1 MSTFFNFYV
10 VYCRGLWYNG
20 NGGEFM
26 YLKISV
32 SNGKPYLS
40 FVQGY
45 RQNGKVKQKTVEKLG
60 YLKDLEK
67 EYLDPIAH
75 FRQVAK
81 ERSENEVL
89 QRKLELNLSAK
100 LPDQAALRKNLGY
113 TAPKAVYSL
122 LGLREY
128 FQNKQKNLNADY
140 NLNSIFSLLVFNR
153 FLFPSSKK
161 NSFETKNYFFD
172 SFNFSLADIYRSLD
186 CFTGYSNEIQQHLHN
201 RVCEL
206 IGRTNQLGYYDV
218 TNYYFEIPYEDED
231 EYDEAGNVI
240 KKGQKKRG
248 PSKEHR
254 KDPIVQM
261 GLLMDSNGIPMAF
274 NTFSGGESEKL
285 SLLPTIRRVK
295 RDFSLER
302 IIVVADRGLNTSG
315 NTAFLSGKNHDDMQG
330 NDGYVYGQSVL
341 GADKQFKEWVLN
353 QKDYLIDK
361 EEDKDGNAVFFKHKS
376 RIYAKKIQL
385 KKTDGKSIQR
395 MEIYQKQMV
404 YYSEKYAKKQKFDR
418 DKAVAKAKELIA
430 NPGKYTRATSIGAAG
445 YVNNIK
451 FSKETGEI
459 PDGLALSINETKI
472 QEEEKYDG
480 YYSIVTSEKHL
491 SDIEI
496 RNIYKGLW
504 EIEESFKIIKSEFKA
519 RPVYVKKDEHVEAH
533 FLVCFVAL
541 VIMRVLEQ
549 MLERKHT
556 VKQIRNSLISYSC
569 SYLEQNYYLF
579 DYRDDV
585 IKSIESV
592 FGFDLS
598 KKIMSQAEI
607 KKILQYKK

>member
-1 MSTFFNFYV
+1 
-10 VYCRGLWYNG
+10 
-20 NGGEFM
+20 M
-26 YLKISV
+26 YLKISM

-60 YLKDLEK
+60 YLEDLEK
-67 EYLDPIAH
+67 KYSDPIAH
-75 FRQVAK
+75 FKQVAK
-81 ERSENEVL
+81 ERSKSDTCQNT
-89 QRKLELNLSAK
+89 LELNLSAK

-113 TAPKAVYSL
+113 VVPKAVYSL
-122 LGLREY
+122 LGLKEF
-128 FQNKQKNLNADY
+128 FQKKQRLLNVDY
-140 NLNSIFSLLVFNR
+140 NLNSIFSLLIFNR

-161 NSFETKNYFFD
+161 NAFETKNFFFE
-172 SFNFSLADIYRSLD
+172 SFDFSLADIYRALD
-186 CFTGYSNEIQQHLHN
+186 YFAVYSNEIQRHLHS
-201 RVCEL
+201 RICDL
-206 IGRTNQLGYYDV
+206 IGRNNQLGYYDV

-231 EYDEAGNVI
+231 EYDEDGNMV

-254 KDPIVQM
+254 KDPIIQM
-261 GLLMDSNGIPMAF
+261 GLLMDSNGIPIAF

-295 RDFSLER
+295 KDFALER
-302 IIVVADRGLNTSG
+302 IIVVADRGLNTSD
-315 NTAFLSGKNHDDMQG
+315 NTAFLSGKNYDDMVG

-353 QKDYLIDK
+353 QEDYLIDTEK
-361 EEDKDGNAVFFKHKS
+361 DKDGNTVSFKHKS

-385 KKTDGKSIQR
+385 KGTDGKR
-395 MEIYQKQMV
+395 DRTMEIYQKQMV
-404 YYSEKYAKKQKFDR
+404 YYSEKYALKQKKDR
-418 DKAVAKAKELIA
+418 DKAIAKAKELIA

-459 PDGLALSINETKI
+459 PDGLILSLNEAKI
-472 QEEEKYDG
+472 KEEEKYDG

-491 SDIEI
+491 SDTEI
-496 RNIYKGLW
+496 RDIYKGLW

-549 MLERKHT
+549 MLEKKYT

-607 KKILQYKK
+607 KKILQYK